1 MYTVLGLLKFLPFSA
16 AQWAAPR
23 LHESYLS
30 HHESSVE
37 LLLAEHFNQQQ
48 QEVPETGQ
56 QSSYLTAGV
65 LSSEAIDNGRETCFH
80 KCAKTWGNIN
90 NGLRCV
96 GNQATEQKR
105 RIRKDTM
112 ILNLSNEL

>member
-65 LSSEAIDNGRETCFH
+65 LSLTMAEKLAFTNVLKRGGTLTMALGVLATRQLNRKEESE
-80 KCAKTWGNIN
+80 
-90 NGLRCV
+90 
-96 GNQATEQKR
+96 
-105 RIRKDTM
+105 RIR
-112 ILNLSNEL
+112 